1 MALSLL
7 PGKNNVSKLV
17 VKLLLVVIYPL
28 SVRLTR
34 DKYNN
39 SKVVK
44 LIYLISNSRAA
55 LLPPRMLFRRVYQ
68 RLIQNLT
75 NDRLP
80 AECAPPSCLAMVG
93 RRFGQVRAFFLAVC
107 DSVMMSGSAR
117 CAQICV
123 VSMLDFAF
131 FFLPFTSSGLCHWSK
146 STG

>member
-55 LLPPRMLFRRVYQ
+55 LLPPRMLF
-68 RLIQNLT
+68 
-75 NDRLP
+75 
-80 AECAPPSCLAMVG
+80 S
-93 RRFGQVRAFFLAVC
+93 
-107 DSVMMSGSAR
+107 
-117 CAQICV
+117 
-123 VSMLDFAF
+123 
-131 FFLPFTSSGLCHWSK
+131 
-146 STG
+146 